1 MHTKHLPCQTLYAIN
16 EEKST
21 TFTNKVHKS
30 EFFLKKVLTTFFS
43 NDIVWVVQKSE
54 PKNSEN
60 IFFIIKVYKSELG
73 KEWTDMYNTYED
85 FANDMLDRG
94 FSWDEIEYY
103 WRNPDEFD
111 ELFD

>member
-1 MHTKHLPCQTLYAIN
+1 MGSSKKWTKKQRKY
-16 EEKST
+16 
-21 TFTNKVHKS
+21 FFYHKS
-30 EFFLKKVLTTFFS
+30 L
-43 NDIVWVVQKSE
+43 QK
-54 PKNSEN
+54 
-60 IFFIIKVYKSELG
+60 
-73 KEWTDMYNTYED
+73 WTRTDMYNTYED